1 MIVVSM
7 ATNSLVSNPFKVFTP
22 EGMTAKDAVDLFV
35 EVSDFNKIQDE
46 GNTILNGPR
55 GSGKSM
61 LFRYLMPDCQMIA
74 RRCPLSDLPFFAVL
88 VPIKNTNPNVTELGR
103 LQLQSAR
110 AILNEHLL
118 TCFVA
123 SKVFKAVA
131 ESAPDRSEPSWSQPT
146 SDLYAALA
154 DGLRRSGGTIPAVS
168 LDSGYSEILS
178 ECVDLCDRVYAETAL
193 YVKRLSFLQSPAVY
207 EGPLCDF
214 TTFLCPLIEQI
225 RALPYFPDAAVYL
238 LIDDAD
244 LLSSD
249 QTRVLNSWI
258 ATRTSSTISIKLS
271 TQHYYPTF
279 QTFAGHPIRAPHDYQ
294 EINMVDVYTTKHSA
308 YVSNVRDI
316 VIKRLRKAKAPVT
329 DPAAFFPVDEDQ
341 EGSIEV
347 IADELRANWRSTGR
361 GNRASDDVVRYA
373 RPDFIR
379 RLGGVAK
386 STSTYSYAGFE
397 QLVHISSGQVRYFL
411 EPAAEMYD
419 EAKAEAD
426 GPRVLNIR
434 PGIQNGAV
442 RKEADK
448 LMFTDFE
455 KIRNDT
461 GRVDEPADDAQQNT
475 TDKLRN
481 LIRFLGGLFY
491 RKLVSTDSERR
502 VFSVAVSGEPDRDVS
517 AVFEIGVRHGFFH
530 RSSIG
535 NKDGTGRTR
544 LYVLT
549 RRLAPYFNL
558 DPSSFAGYQ
567 FITNA
572 RLREAMGHP
581 DRLLR
586 RVREIGFDG
595 LADDRQLELFQ
606 DEDDNG

>member
-1 MIVVSM
+1 MPS
-7 ATNSLVSNPFKVFTP
+7 TSLISNPFKVFTP
-22 EGMTAKDAVDLFV
+22 EGMTAEDAVALFV

-74 RRCPLSDLPFFAVL
+74 RSCSLSELPFFAVL
-88 VPIKNTNPNVTELGR
+88 VPIKNTNPNITELGR
-103 LQLQSAR
+103 LRHQSAR

-123 SKVFKAVA
+123 SKLFKAILA
-131 ESAPDRSEPSWSQPT
+131 TAPQCGDPCWSDPT
-146 SDLYAALA
+146 ANLYEALA
-154 DGLRRSGGTIPAVS
+154 EGLRRSGGTVP
-168 LDSGYSEILS
+168 EIAQSSRHSDILA
-178 ECVDLCDRVYAETAL
+178 ECLKLCDTAYADISL
-193 YVKRLSFLQSPAVY
+193 YIKRLSFSRDPAIY
-207 EGPLCDF
+207 EGPLCDY
-214 TTFLCPLIEQI
+214 TGFLCPLIEQA
-225 RALPYFPDAAVYL
+225 RALPYFPHAPVYV

-244 LLSSD
+244 LLSID

-258 ATRTSSTISIKLS
+258 ATRTSSTVSIKVS
-271 TQHYYPTF
+271 TQHDYPTF
-279 QTFAGHPIRAPHDYQ
+279 QTFAGQAIRAPHDYQ
-294 EINMVDVYTTKHSA
+294 EINMVDIYTTKHST
-308 YVSNVRDI
+308 YLSNVRNI
-316 VIKRLRKAKAPVT
+316 VIKRLTKAEAPVT
-329 DPAAFFPVDEDQ
+329 DPSAFFPDDKDQ
-341 EGSIEV
+341 QDTIDA
-347 IADELRANWRSTGR
+347 IADEIRANWPSRGR
-361 GNRASDDVVRYA
+361 GTTASDDVVRYA
-373 RPDFIR
+373 RPEFMR
-379 RLGGVAK
+379 RLAGPSK
-386 STSTYSYAGFE
+386 STSTYSYSGFE

-419 EAKAEAD
+419 EAKAEA
-426 GPRVLNIR
+426 GGRPVTFIR
-434 PGIQNGAV
+434 TGIQSDAV

-455 KIRNDT
+455 KILNDT
-461 GRVDEPADDAQQNT
+461 GLGGTSADDAQQKK

-481 LIRFLGGLFY
+481 LIRFLGGLFR

-502 VFSVAVSGEPDRDVS
+502 VFSVAVSGDPDPDVS
-517 AVFEIGVRHGFFH
+517 AVFEMGVRHGFFH

-549 RRLAPYFNL
+549 RRLAPHFNL

-567 FITNA
+567 FITNS

-586 RVREIGFDG
+586 RVRDIGFDG
-595 LADDRQLELFQ
+595 LADDPQLALFEN
-606 DEDDNG
+606 EDDDG